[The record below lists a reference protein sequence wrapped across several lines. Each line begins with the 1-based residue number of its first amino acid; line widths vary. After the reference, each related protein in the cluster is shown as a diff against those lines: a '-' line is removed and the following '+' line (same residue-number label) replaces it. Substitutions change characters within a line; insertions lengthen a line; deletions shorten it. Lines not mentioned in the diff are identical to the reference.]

1 MTRDGRR
8 CLDWY
13 DSDRQLARSAPLDQ
27 RRTGS
32 YDGRRVCSDEVGEMT
47 SGNRSQ
53 VVTLEFQRRVLR
65 CAVWLALF
73 LMFLSRIAKNTVDLD
88 VFHQM
93 ALIRESIVLG
103 HIPTV
108 DLFAYTPTIP
118 YSVHHE
124 WGAGVIVYAIGSWFG
139 GAGLLLLKYLLAAI
153 LAWLCIV
160 IARSRNSDFLP
171 VFAILAPV
179 GILFVGHAFSPVRA
193 HLYTL
198 IFVACLLYFLERDRH
213 GDRRWIAFWLLLSV
227 LWANL
232 HAGFMVG
239 VVMMGAHCFEQLLR
253 RERWLH
259 LALIAAANLLLV
271 AVNPYG
277 TNYYPYLWRGLA
289 ISRRAI
295 AEWGPI
301 WQPFP
306 SFESVVLLLS
316 LSLIFYAARTIGL
329 RAMPGIAILCV
340 TAAGGALHHRMIPFY
355 AIAWTCY
362 APGYILATPFG
373 VRLKALF
380 DRPPLIHQ
388 AVWVLVSVFFLNVTI
403 TSRPWNL
410 AVPGDGAV
418 DEVVYPTGAVEYLS
432 NLRFKGN
439 VMVPF
444 EYGAYVSWKM
454 YPSVLVSIDSRY
466 EAAYPNWW
474 VDESFSFYAARPGWK
489 QTLAAYPTDVL
500 LVRRTQP
507 LAMAM
512 KETNWRRV
520 YIDRAYEVY
529 ERPGLD
535 LATVDY
541 HNQAF
546 EGRFP

>member
-1 MTRDGRR
+1 
-8 CLDWY
+8 
-13 DSDRQLARSAPLDQ
+13 
-27 RRTGS
+27 
-32 YDGRRVCSDEVGEMT
+32 MT

-53 VVTLEFQRRVLR
+53 FVTYEFQRRVLR

-73 LMFLSRIAKNTVDLD
+73 LMFLSRIATNTVDLD
-88 VFHQM
+88 VFHEM

-108 DLFAYTPTIP
+108 DLFAYTPTLP

-124 WGAGVIVYAIGSWFG
+124 WGAGVIVYFVCNWFG
-139 GAGLLLLKYLLAAI
+139 GAGLLLLKYSLAAV

-160 IARSRNSDFLP
+160 LARSRNSDFLP
-171 VFAILAPV
+171 AFAILAPI

-193 HLYTL
+193 QLYTL
-198 IFVACLLYFLERDRH
+198 VLVACLLYFLERDRE
-213 GDRRWIAFWLLLSV
+213 GERRWIAWWLLLSV

-232 HAGFMVG
+232 HAGFVAGIVLIG
-239 VVMMGAHCFEQLLR
+239 VHCLEQLLR
-253 RERWLH
+253 GKRWLH
-259 LALIAAANLLLV
+259 LPLIAAAMVLLV

-289 ISRRAI
+289 MPRQAI
-295 AEWGPI
+295 AEWGPV

-306 SFESVVLLLS
+306 SFESVVFLLS
-316 LSLIFYAARTIGL
+316 LLPILYAARNIGL
-329 RAMPGIAILCV
+329 RGMPGLAIVCA
-340 TAAGGALHHRMIPFY
+340 TAAEGALHHRMIPFY
-355 AIAWTCY
+355 GIAWTCY
-362 APGYILATPFG
+362 VTGYILATPFG
-373 VRLKALF
+373 VWLKALF

-388 AVWVLVSVFFLNVTI
+388 AAWVLVAFFFLDLTI
-403 TSRPWNL
+403 TYRPWNL
-410 AVPGDGAV
+410 AVPGDGKAG
-418 DEVVYPTGAVEYLS
+418 EVVYPTGAVEYLS
-432 NLRFKGN
+432 KLRFKGN

-466 EAAYPNWW
+466 EAAYPSWW
-474 VDESFSFYAARPGWK
+474 VDEIFGFYDARPGWK
-489 QTLAAYPTDVL
+489 QTLAAYPTDVV

-507 LAMAM
+507 LALAM
-512 KETNWRRV
+512 KETNWRWV

-535 LATVDY
+535 MAVVDY
-541 HNQAF
+541 HDRAF